1 MSAETIGQ
9 RYARAIFDIGME
21 TSTLPAL
28 VEDIHKLA
36 QVYGESI
43 ELQKVM
49 SNPLVAEE
57 QRLATIGEIGDRLGL
72 SPLGRNVAGL
82 LARRKRLF
90 ALRAIVAELDRLS
103 DEKAGIARA
112 TVISAERLTE
122 AYEQRLIQE
131 LSAMT
136 GKKIVLDRRQD
147 PDLLAGLVVRIGDQL
162 IDGSA
167 KARLTEL
174 ASQLLSA

>member
-9 RYARAIFDIGME
+9 RYARAVFDLGIE

-36 QVYGESI
+36 RVYEESI

-49 SNPLVAEE
+49 SNPLVSEE

-90 ALRAIVAELDRLS
+90 ALRAIASELDRLS

-136 GKKIVLDRRQD
+136 GKKIVLDRQQD
-147 PDLLAGLVVRIGDQL
+147 PDLLAGLAVRIGDQL